1 MDQELE
7 AASHALDLCD
17 LDDHTYVVEQLRGC
31 LVDILPLADRK
42 HPAIAVQRSLYC
54 FNRPRASRTDRVSNT
69 GEDHCLAEREFWK
82 LLYFSY
88 LTTLTLYY
96 EDIRSDI
103 QTQLLHD

>member
-54 FNRPRASRTDRVSNT
+54 FNRPRASRTDRDSNT
-69 GEDHCLAEREFWK
+69 GEDHCLAEREYRK
-82 LLYFSY
+82 LQSFSHQ
-88 LTTLTLYY
+88 TTRTPRI
-96 EDIRSDI
+96 DDRRSGRPSRRP
-103 QTQLLHD
+103 QV